1 MKAMVIEDVFQLYK
15 RIQNCLF
22 YSFSWSS
29 NFIYRASPVIKQAT
43 DGSKMPIL
51 ILSLGIVGI
60 AASSILHSD
69 GEMLVTVTS
78 AGWQGGYP
86 INLSTPH
93 KIYNSLLTPIGHN
106 VLAPYQ
112 PSTLQNTSDIFLLN
126 LDNFGWR

>member
-1 MKAMVIEDVFQLYK
+1 MA
-15 RIQNCLF
+15 
-22 YSFSWSS
+22 
-29 NFIYRASPVIKQAT
+29 P
-43 DGSKMPIL
+43 
-51 ILSLGIVGI
+51 
-60 AASSILHSD
+60 SSILHSD

-112 PSTLQNTSDIFLLN
+112 PSTLQNTSDIFN
-126 LDNFGWR
+126 LTWTTLGGGDRKFFSIITTL